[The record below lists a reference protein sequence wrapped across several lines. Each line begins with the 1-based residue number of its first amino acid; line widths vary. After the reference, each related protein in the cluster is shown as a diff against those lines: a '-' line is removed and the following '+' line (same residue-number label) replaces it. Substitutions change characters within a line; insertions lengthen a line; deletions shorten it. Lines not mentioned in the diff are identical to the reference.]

1 MEAASAQAQHR
12 TAPSCEKCSAKALPL
27 LPPTDDSV
35 LLSHKDRKDP
45 MLKPSNN
52 LKITVQS
59 SSPLSGVSFLLPG
72 FQKSVDDPMDLSVTL
87 PHTLPGS
94 HLLQLT

>member
-1 MEAASAQAQHR
+1 
-12 TAPSCEKCSAKALPL
+12 
-27 LPPTDDSV
+27 
-35 LLSHKDRKDP
+35 